1 MMPSAAWKQDGGGY
15 IEERQK
21 ARGPEGLF
29 AFRAT
34 GRGRIRCNFKR
45 LGTYHNQRKTNLR
58 MQHVNQEVLPIDIV
72 DVAIVG
78 IGPAHRPRIDK
89 LEPGF
94 GRASGRRIRKGDQL
108 PSKQIA
114 PGTASGVE
122 GITLE
127 SMPTVRASIPRDGR
141 QPHNPRL

>member
-1 MMPSAAWKQDGGGY
+1 MPSAAWKQDGGGY

-89 LEPGF
+89 LDPVAAILNPRTTLHDDRLRYAEVMLAAEA
-94 GRASGRRIRKGDQL
+94 RAELLLRNALGCL
-108 PSKQIA
+108 LA
-114 PGTASGVE
+114 FV
-122 GITLE
+122 L
-127 SMPTVRASIPRDGR
+127 VPRD
-141 QPHNPRL
+141 